1 MTNLIIEYVNYNEN
15 TKAINKKDY
24 YMVILPTLNCNF
36 KCWYCIQDHIP
47 SLMTEEVISL
57 VKRHIKYVI
66 VYFIA

>member
-1 MTNLIIEYVNYNEN
+1 M
-15 TKAINKKDY
+15 K
-24 YMVILPTLNCNF
+24 VILPTLNCNF

-66 VYFIA
+66 ENLDLDTLHIEWFGVSLSFTLTK